1 MGSVGKA
8 IGQVSAAMSPAGI
21 YGAAA
26 GLGKGLGDIG
36 GQIGGALGDFLGG
49 PKTGNDGGLGQIKD
63 AALGMYGE
71 SSADYAAQKDNR
83 TAFGTQL
90 ADRALGKAPSI
101 AEAQMRSAQDRN
113 LAQQLAAT
121 KANRA
126 VNPALAFRQTQRLGA
141 QGGQQIA
148 QAAGI
153 AKLQEQTQN
162 QAAYQNHLNSIQNSR
177 FSALGAGS
185 GAAQASAAKNSA
197 DANAQNAFMGNM
209 LGTAAS
215 VGGMM
220 MLSDEN
226 QKVDVKRVDGQ
237 YQDFNRLMTQMDPGD
252 PAEGLRKGV
261 SSISGMQKKAPT
273 ASKAKSIE
281 MTKTQP
287 EVAST
292 LGMNQGTLLV
302 ANPEQASQFAKQFE
316 AETGVQNN
324 QPTAYPSFMQ
334 AISDRQQKKGAKS
347 FNPKDFLDKL
357 TPYQYEYKNP
367 ELPGAGEGKQVS
379 VMAQDLEKAGPVGKQ
394 MVMDTPNGKMVDY
407 GKGFGAMLA
416 AQADLNARL
425 AEIETRYGKKG

>member
-8 IGQVSAAMSPAGI
+8 LGQVGAVMSPAGI

-26 GLGKGLGDIG
+26 GLGKAMGGIG
-36 GQIGGALGDFLGG
+36 EQVGGALGGMFGG
-49 PKTGNDGGLGQIKD
+49 PKVGDDGGLGQIRD

-83 TAFGTQL
+83 TEFGQQL

-101 AEAQMRSAQDRN
+101 AEAQMKAAQDRN
-113 LAQQLAAT
+113 LAQQLAAA
-121 KANRA
+121 KSNRA

-153 AKLQEQTQN
+153 AKLQEQQQN

-185 GAAQASAAKNSA
+185 GAAQASAAKNAA
-197 DANAQNAFMGNM
+197 DANAQNSFMGNM
-209 LGTAAS
+209 LGTAAQ
-215 VGGMM
+215 VGGLIA
-220 MLSDEN
+220 LSDEN

-237 YQDFNRLMTQMDPGD
+237 YQDFNKLMSKMDPGD
-252 PAEGLRKGV
+252 PMEGVRKGV
-261 SSISGMQKKAPT
+261 SSISAGPKKPKTQKTETLEIA
-273 ASKAKSIE
+273 
-281 MTKTQP
+281 KTQP
-287 EVAST
+287 ELAST
-292 LGMNQGTLLV
+292 MGVNQGSLIV
-302 ANPEQASQFAKQFE
+302 ANPEQAAQFAKQFS
-316 AETGVQNN
+316 AETGLQNN
-324 QPTAYPSFMQ
+324 VKTAYPNFMQ
-334 AISDRQQKKGAKS
+334 AISDKQQKKGAKN
-347 FNPKDFLDKL
+347 FQPKEFLDKL
-357 TPYQYEYKNP
+357 QAYSYEYKNP
-367 ELPGAGEGKQVS
+367 EMPGAGEGKHVS

-407 GKGFGAMLA
+407 GKGFGAILA

-425 AEIETRYGKKG
+425 NEIEKRYGKKKD